1 MTKHS
6 MLLFIKTKTVFGIYL
21 LFYCKI
27 SMPSQCNIQG
37 KYFPDRPNREE
48 NHMNTYAWVKPACYG
63 AAGGAVALAIIGFS
77 WGGWVTAHTAQQNV
91 EAASQSATVAAL
103 APICAA
109 KFERAAKI
117 DNGLVNKL
125 GALNSWDRKSHL
137 MKAGWATFPGGAQ
150 PDSDVAQACAKL
162 LSTTYKLK

>member
-1 MTKHS
+1 

-63 AAGGAVALAIIGFS
+63 AAGGAVAL
-77 WGGWVTAHTAQQNV
+77 
-91 EAASQSATVAAL
+91 
-103 APICAA
+103 
-109 KFERAAKI
+109 
-117 DNGLVNKL
+117 NKL
-125 GALNSWDRKSHL
+125 GALDSWDRKSHL